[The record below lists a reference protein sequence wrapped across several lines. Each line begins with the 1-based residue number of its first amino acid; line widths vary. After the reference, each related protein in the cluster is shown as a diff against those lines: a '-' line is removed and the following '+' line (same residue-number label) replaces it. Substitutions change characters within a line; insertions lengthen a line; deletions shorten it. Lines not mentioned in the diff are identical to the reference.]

1 MDLSRVKPSKNFE
14 DIRFQQSTDRM
25 LNALLATQDPMLM
38 LQGGT
43 DPGKNSYGKY
53 LRDSFSQMTPEDLQA
68 LKSGAT
74 LEDIAFAKALM
85 KYGIHNDAMTD
96 WQFRKLFYG
105 RP

>member
-1 MDLSRVKPSKNFE
+1 MDLSRVKPSKNFV

-38 LQGGT
+38 LQGGVGP
-43 DPGKNSYGKY
+43 DKNAYGKY
-53 LRDSFSQMTPEDLQA
+53 LQDQFSHVTPEDLKA

-74 LEDIAFAKALM
+74 LEDLAFIRAL
-85 KYGIHNDAMTD
+85 KHFGIHNDAMTD